1 LFPAVAESDLLG
13 EATRRLEAGEEVVLA
28 TAVRTEGAPPCQPGQ
43 KLLLGPGGPLAGTL
57 GCAEFDA
64 QAVASAPDL
73 LAAGEPALATYEHEL
88 GSVEVYLE
96 PMRPR
101 AELVVLGATPVAEY
115 LLRGG
120 RELGYATVLVEDRDE
135 RITPEHRAA
144 ADRVVPTLD
153 GIRLAP
159 QSIDAV
165 HTDHDAPGIAGQ
177 LAVLLRSGVRF
188 VGVMG
193 SARHTAPHLDALRAQ
208 GLTEEHLTRLRT
220 PVGLDLGARTPA
232 EIALSIL
239 AGLVAARTGR
249 TGGWLDRR

>member
-1 LFPAVAESDLLG
+1 MAENDLLA

-28 TAVRTEGAPPCQPGQ
+28 TAIRTHGAPPCERGQ

-64 QAVASAPDL
+64 QAAASAPDL
-73 LAAGEPALATYEHEL
+73 LAGGEPALATYEHEL

-96 PMRPR
+96 PMHPR
-101 AELVVLGATPVAEY
+101 AQLVVLGATPVAEH

-120 RELGYATVLVEDRDE
+120 RDLGYTTVLVEEREE
-135 RITPEHRAA
+135 RITNDHRAVA
-144 ADRVVPTLD
+144 GRVLSSLEGLP
-153 GIRLAP
+153 LAP
-159 QSIDAV
+159 GTDAV
-165 HTDHDAPGIAGQ
+165 HTDHDAPGIADQ
-177 LAVLLRSGVRF
+177 LATLLGSGARF
-188 VGVMG
+188 IGVMG

-208 GLTEEHLTRLRT
+208 GVAEADLARLRT

-239 AGLVAARTGR
+239 AGLLAARTGR
-249 TGGWLDRR
+249 TGGWLDKR